1 MESLLPTPVHPALE
15 EAIAARDDVRT
26 SLGQPYVVR
35 RLAELTAVVHRRFKA
50 VLDLEIAVV
59 VRSGL
64 ILQGLVVVLVVAG
77 AWLVERG
84 QLGLGALVT
93 LFLVSS
99 RFVGVMAQ
107 LAEQLPELQAGMGAV
122 FRLRQMLA
130 LEPEPELQA

>member
-1 MESLLPTPVHPALE
+1 M
-15 EAIAARDDVRT
+15 
-26 SLGQPYVVR
+26 
-35 RLAELTAVVHRRFKA
+35 
-50 VLDLEIAVV
+50 

-122 FRLRQMLA
+122 IRLRQMLA
-130 LEPEPELQA
+130 LEPEPTGGEPLPDGPLGL